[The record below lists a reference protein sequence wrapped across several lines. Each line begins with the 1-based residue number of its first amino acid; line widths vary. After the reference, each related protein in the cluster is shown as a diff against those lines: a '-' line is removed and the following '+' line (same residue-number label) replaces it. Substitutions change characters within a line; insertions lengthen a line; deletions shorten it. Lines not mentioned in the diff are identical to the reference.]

1 MLEKQERNYLILITD
16 ESYPS
21 SEYEASAAQIDWVV
35 FDLLNDCCL
44 RKIK

>member
-1 MLEKQERNYLILITD
+1 MLEKQEITYLIFITD

-21 SEYEASAAQIDWVV
+21 SEYEASATQIDWVV
-35 FDLLNDCCL
+35 FDLLNDYCL